1 MRSPDPSAS
10 PEESH
15 RWREAVLTAGLA
27 VFDWD
32 IPARRI
38 YRSREMLSTWDYPD
52 GPNESVD
59 AARSV
64 VHPDD
69 FPDFWARMG
78 ELESGT
84 VERAILEMRMRQRD
98 GAWRWVRWRARV
110 VSRGEDGRPSRVVGT
125 VNDIHELWK
134 GRDLARESQMRLQGI
149 VDSAM
154 DAIISI
160 DANQRITLFN
170 RAAERIF
177 GYEQLDVLGQPLE
190 KLIPARFHREHH
202 GHVEQFGRTGVS
214 SRPMMAQRIVTALRK
229 GGEEFP
235 IDASISQN
243 EIRGHRFFTVILRD
257 VSVRERT
264 RRELAQA
271 REDLRELSVASR
283 TAREQENS
291 RISRELHDELG
302 QNLTSLKMDLA
313 WLEANTAPENARF
326 LKTLAGMRSVLDST
340 VAATRRI
347 SADLRPLM
355 LDDLGLLAALEWL
368 AEETSRRH
376 GFQVDLAVDEVSG
389 SLPEPLASQVY
400 RIVQESL
407 TNAGRHAAARN
418 VRVALRTIGSEVHL
432 EVVDDG
438 RGLAPDDLR
447 KKGSFGLVG
456 IRERVYILAGSVEIR
471 GDAGQGTVIHVRL
484 PIPVA
489 DGSAP

>member
-1 MRSPDPSAS
+1 
-10 PEESH
+10 
-15 RWREAVLTAGLA
+15 
-27 VFDWD
+27 
-32 IPARRI
+32 
-38 YRSREMLSTWDYPD
+38 
-52 GPNESVD
+52 
-59 AARSV
+59 
-64 VHPDD
+64 
-69 FPDFWARMG
+69 
-78 ELESGT
+78 
-84 VERAILEMRMRQRD
+84 
-98 GAWRWVRWRARV
+98 
-110 VSRGEDGRPSRVVGT
+110 
-125 VNDIHELWK
+125 
-134 GRDLARESQMRLQGI
+134 
-149 VDSAM
+149 
-154 DAIISI
+154 
-160 DANQRITLFN
+160 
-170 RAAERIF
+170 
-177 GYEQLDVLGQPLE
+177 
-190 KLIPARFHREHH
+190 
-202 GHVEQFGRTGVS
+202 
-214 SRPMMAQRIVTALRK
+214 
-229 GGEEFP
+229 
-235 IDASISQN
+235 
-243 EIRGHRFFTVILRD
+243 
-257 VSVRERT
+257 
-264 RRELAQA
+264 
-271 REDLRELSVASR
+271 
-283 TAREQENS
+283 
-291 RISRELHDELG
+291 
-302 QNLTSLKMDLA
+302 MDLA

>member
-1 MRSPDPSAS
+1 MSPDPPAS
-10 PEESH
+10 PDSAD

-32 IPARRI
+32 IPAKRI
-38 YRSREMLSTWDYPD
+38 YRSPEMLATWDYPD
-52 GPNESVD
+52 GPND
-59 AARSV
+59 ALDSARAV
-64 VHPDD
+64 VHSDD
-69 FPDFWARMG
+69 YPAFRARMTEVEG
-78 ELESGT
+78 GAI
-84 VERAILEMRMRQRD
+84 ERATLEIRMRASD

-110 VSRGEDGRPSRVVGT
+110 VRRGEDGRPLRVVGT
-125 VNDIHELWK
+125 VSDIDELWK

-160 DANQRITLFN
+160 DSEQRITLFN

-177 GYEQLDVLGQPLE
+177 GYEAREALGHPLDM
-190 KLIPARFHREHH
+190 LIPARFHVEHH
-202 GHVEQFGRTGVS
+202 EHVKSFERTGVS

-243 EIRGHRFFTVILRD
+243 EIRNQRFFTVILRD
-257 VSVRERT
+257 VSLRERT
-264 RRELAQA
+264 RRELARA

-313 WLEANTAPENARF
+313 WLEANCEPRNTKVMKA
-326 LKTLAGMRSVLDST
+326 LSGMRSVLDST

-376 GFQVDLAVDEVSG
+376 GFTIDLSVDEASG
-389 SLPEPLASQVY
+389 NLAEPLASHIY

-407 TNAGRHAAARN
+407 TNAGRHAAAQH
-418 VRVALRTIGSEVHL
+418 VRVTLRTIGPEIHL
-432 EVVDDG
+432 DVRDDG
-438 RGLAPDDLR
+438 RGLAPVDLQ

-471 GDAGQGTVIHVRL
+471 GDTGLGTEIHVRL
-484 PIPVA
+484 PIPA
-489 DGSAP
+489 AHEDGT